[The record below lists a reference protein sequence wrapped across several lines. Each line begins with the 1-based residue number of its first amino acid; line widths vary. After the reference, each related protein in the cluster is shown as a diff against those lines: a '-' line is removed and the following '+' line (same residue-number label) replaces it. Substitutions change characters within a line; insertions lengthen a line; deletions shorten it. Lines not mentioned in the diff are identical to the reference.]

1 VRWAVVLAGGV
12 GSRFWPLSTA
22 ARPKQFLPL
31 AGPDALIVDA
41 VRRTLP
47 IIPAERI
54 LVVTAQRLA
63 DATRAALPMLPF
75 GNVLGEPFAAS
86 TAPALAWATAHA
98 ARHDRDA
105 ALLSLHADWVV
116 GDPDAFRAAAQ
127 AALDLAEQQD
137 ALVTVGSV
145 PDRPETGF
153 GYVVPGEALGA
164 GQRIARFVEKPS
176 LEAARRLITEGALW
190 NTGLF
195 AWTAKRFNAEVVA
208 HTPELAD
215 AMPLFAAGQADAA
228 FRAATPVSIDVGVY
242 ERTRRGAVIAASF
255 QWDDVG
261 SWTALRRVRAADA
274 SGNVVSGDA
283 HAVDSSGCVVWSDDG
298 PTVVYGMTDT
308 VVVRS
313 RGITLVTTADKAP
326 ELKQLLDKLP
336 PALSGERGA

>member
-31 AGPDALIVDA
+31 AGPEPLLVDA
-41 VRRTLP
+41 VLRTLP

-63 DATRAALPMLPF
+63 DATRAALPMLPS
-75 GNVLGEPFAAS
+75 GNVLAEPFAAS
-86 TAPALAWATAHA
+86 TAPALAWATSHV
-98 ARHDRDA
+98 ARHDSDA

-127 AALDLAEQQD
+127 AALDLAERQD
-137 ALVTVGSV
+137 VLVAVGSV

-153 GYVVPGEALGA
+153 GYVVPGETLGT
-164 GQRIARFVEKPS
+164 GHRIARFVEKPS
-176 LEAARRLITEGALW
+176 ADAARRLIAEGALW

-195 AWTAKRFNAEVVA
+195 AWTARRFRAEVVA
-208 HTPELAD
+208 HTPELAG
-215 AMPLFAAGQADAA
+215 AMPLFDTGQIDAA
-228 FRAATPVSIDVGVY
+228 FRAAKPVSIDVGVY
-242 ERTRRGAVIAASF
+242 ERTGRGAVIGASF
-255 QWDDVG
+255 RWDDVG
-261 SWTALRRVRAADA
+261 SWTALRRVREGDAA
-274 SGNVVSGDA
+274 GNVIAGDA
-283 HAVDSSGCVVWSDDG
+283 HAVASTGCVVWSDDG
-298 PTVVYGMTDT
+298 PTVVFGMTDT

-313 RGITLVTTADKAP
+313 RGITLVTTADRAS
-326 ELKQLLDKLP
+326 ELKSLLDQLP